1 MRFGAS
7 AVLVESTIADC
18 ETRDSAG
25 GGAYVEQAH
34 LTLQGGSR
42 VERCLARWG
51 GGVFAWEADVALL
64 EGSVLSECH
73 AISSTGGLRARL
85 VAHVERASQERRHA
99 SWDGH
104 SEVAPLLRL
113 TGHCSSLA
121 RPSPPPEIHRA
132 CSLGGCPA
140 KATLA
145 ALGPNLLR
153 FANHSALWNSR
164 GRMMESAIVNCT
176 ADLYA
181 GGLFSG
187 GNEGGSFLATDSVCA
202 PRLECGPK
210 APYCPQMR
218 SHATLAG
225 LRRL

>member
-18 ETRDSAG
+18 ETRDSRG
-25 GGAYVEQAH
+25 GGAYVEQAN

-42 VERCLARWG
+42 VERCLAWYG
-51 GGVFAWEADVALL
+51 GGLFAW
-64 EGSVLSECH
+64 
-73 AISSTGGLRARL
+73 L
-85 VAHVERASQERRHA
+85 VAHVERASRRRRHA

>member
-18 ETRDSAG
+18 ATRDSLG
-25 GGAYVEQAH
+25 GGAYVEQAN

-42 VERCLARWG
+42 VERCLADYG
-51 GGVFAWEADVALL
+51 GGLLAWEADVALL

-73 AISSTGGLRARL
+73 ANTRAGGLRARL
-85 VAHVERASQERRHA
+85 VAHVERAVPTHTGAGECLLG
-99 SWDGH
+99 GH
-104 SEVAPLLRL
+104 RA
-113 TGHCSSLA
+113 A
-121 RPSPPPEIHRA
+121 RVHRA

-140 KATLA
+140 KAKLA

-153 FANHSALWNSR
+153 FANHSYLWNSR
-164 GRMMESAIVNCT
+164 GRMMESSIVNCT
-176 ADLYA
+176 ADGC
-181 GGLFSG
+181 GGLYTDG
-187 GNEGGSFLATDSVCA
+187 REGSFLATDSVRASCSNVAREHHTA
-202 PRLECGPK
+202 PK
-210 APYCPQMR
+210 VR